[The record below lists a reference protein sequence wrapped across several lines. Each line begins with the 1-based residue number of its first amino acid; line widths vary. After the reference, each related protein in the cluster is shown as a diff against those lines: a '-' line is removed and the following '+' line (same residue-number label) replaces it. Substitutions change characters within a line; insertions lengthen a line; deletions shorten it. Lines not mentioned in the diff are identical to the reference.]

1 MNWWSYAWAVRDVC
15 MCGGSRKLQIEFCH
29 ILCSSS
35 SILLLL
41 FLCLF
46 HPLHVWATFTHVNA
60 FPTSNVSTSLRT
72 RKFISRIKILFTN
85 CLLRKKNIV
94 TKLFD
99 QELFACFLPKL
110 SHEIVSWDSF
120 ILPFSSIMFMNL
132 LKSNSFIIVLIRVD
146 YIIICILNRVQNL

>member
-29 ILCSSS
+29 ILCLSS

-72 RKFISRIKILFTN
+72 RKIISRIKILFTN
-85 CLLRKKNIV
+85 CLLRKKLLLQTCSIKNYLLIFFPNFL
-94 TKLFD
+94 TRLFR
-99 QELFACFLPKL
+99 EIRLFCL
-110 SHEIVSWDSF
+110 SRVLCLWTCSR
-120 ILPFSSIMFMNL
+120 
-132 LKSNSFIIVLIRVD
+132 NSFIVLIWVD